1 MKNISSVY
9 SNAYKNSPVLVLG
22 TFDIVFRIVG
32 RSRAYTVSLRE
43 FLNILKRSDFVLV
56 ENMTRWC

>member
-9 SNAYKNSPVLVLG
+9 SNAYKDPPVLFLG

-32 RSRAYTVSLRE
+32 RIRAYAVSIRE
-43 FLNILKRSDFVLV
+43 FLNEIKRSDFVLV
-56 ENMTRWC
+56 E